1 MEENGFKLVTKGHPL
16 CAKRQ
21 VTRSTKHTPL
31 LCSENIVDDNLY
43 KRLVTLKLVCVLSNV
58 QTISFSIISLYRSD
72 DSCLKYS
79 EYLKCEHY
87 VVYVH

>member
-31 LCSENIVDDNLY
+31 LCSENTVDDNLY
-43 KRLVTLKLVCVLSNV
+43 KRLVTFKLVCV
-58 QTISFSIISLYRSD
+58 
-72 DSCLKYS
+72 
-79 EYLKCEHY
+79 
-87 VVYVH
+87 